1 MWSSKYNDQMMLLL
15 LTTMIDIYI
24 YKEREREILFFLIDF
39 TFVMVSDTV
48 NDVWFLFHL
57 ASYEVQLLYTY
68 YMCLKKA

>member
-1 MWSSKYNDQMMLLL
+1 MLLL

-24 YKEREREILFFLIDF
+24 YKEREREREILFFLIDF

-68 YMCLKKA
+68 YICLKKAWN